1 MTTNT
6 NITNRNASAS
16 LFGWDF
22 QTNAAILL
30 MLQNIQK
37 ADSVKVESSTED
49 IEIKLCDGNI
59 IYSQAKSIINA
70 DDTANLSKKLKD
82 AIKTLNDANSNDNI
96 EKLVYITNHSNPLSD
111 RTTIGYFSSTTELSY
126 NELPEKC
133 RNKIAKIISD
143 NHYTLDLNKL
153 YIAVLPFI
161 GNDENNRYKEIKRAL
176 YEFISQLNLAT
187 NIDSQKILDIWQKE
201 YFFNGTI
208 PDDTVRI
215 TKKKM
220 IWTLIVQICEMDMAD
235 EILDDCDNAEI
246 QEIKSTYGN
255 IINIRSEDFELV
267 SKVIGLFTRYKEET
281 GKSSKDFIK
290 EKYSSIEEEF
300 SNTNL
305 PEEDKKCLVQL
316 IIKKILSNRYNIDKI
331 KGIANL

>member
-1 MTTNT
+1 MTANTNT
-6 NITNRNASAS
+6 TNRNASAS

-59 IYSQAKSIINA
+59 IYSQAKSIMNA

-82 AIKTLNDANSNDNI
+82 AIKTLNDANNNGNV
-96 EKLVYITNHSNPLSD
+96 EKLIYITNHSNPLSD
-111 RTTIGYFSSTTELSY
+111 RTTIGYFSTTTELPY

-133 RNKIAKIISD
+133 RNKITKIISD
-143 NHYTLDLNKL
+143 NNYNIDLDKL

-161 GNDENNRYKEIKRAL
+161 GINEDNRYKEIRRAL
-176 YEFISQLNLAT
+176 YEFLGQLKITT
-187 NIDSQKILDIWQKE
+187 NIDSKKVLDIWQKE
-201 YFFNGTI
+201 YFYNGTI
-208 PDDTVRI
+208 PDDTIRI

-235 EILDDCDNAEI
+235 EILEDCDIAQI
-246 QEIKSTYGN
+246 QEIQNNYGS
-255 IINIRSEDFELV
+255 IINIRSDDFELV
-267 SKVIGLFTRYKEET
+267 SKVTGLFAKYKDEI

-290 EKYSSIEEEF
+290 EKYIDFEEEF
-300 SNTNL
+300 TDSDL
-305 PEEDKKCLVQL
+305 PEDDKKCLIQL
-316 IIKKILSNRYNIDKI
+316 IIKKILSNRYHIKKI
-331 KGIANL
+331 KEIANL

>member
-1 MTTNT
+1 
-6 NITNRNASAS
+6 
-16 LFGWDF
+16 
-22 QTNAAILL
+22 
-30 MLQNIQK
+30 
-37 ADSVKVESSTED
+37 
-49 IEIKLCDGNI
+49 
-59 IYSQAKSIINA
+59 
-70 DDTANLSKKLKD
+70 
-82 AIKTLNDANSNDNI
+82 
-96 EKLVYITNHSNPLSD
+96 
-111 RTTIGYFSSTTELSY
+111 
-126 NELPEKC
+126 
-133 RNKIAKIISD
+133 
-143 NHYTLDLNKL
+143 
-153 YIAVLPFI
+153 
-161 GNDENNRYKEIKRAL
+161 
-176 YEFISQLNLAT
+176 
-187 NIDSQKILDIWQKE
+187 
-201 YFFNGTI
+201 
-208 PDDTVRI
+208 
-215 TKKKM
+215 M

-305 PEEDKKCLVQL
+305 PEEDKKCLIQL